1 MQITV
6 GGVRFSAG
14 LFFIKGAGLQL
25 GIDPNMR
32 ELREPAFYRAV
43 VVRAHLW

>member
-1 MQITV
+1 MQIVV

-14 LFFIKGAGLQL
+14 LFYVKGAGLQL
-25 GIDPNMR
+25 GMDTNTR

-43 VVRAHLW
+43 VVRLGS